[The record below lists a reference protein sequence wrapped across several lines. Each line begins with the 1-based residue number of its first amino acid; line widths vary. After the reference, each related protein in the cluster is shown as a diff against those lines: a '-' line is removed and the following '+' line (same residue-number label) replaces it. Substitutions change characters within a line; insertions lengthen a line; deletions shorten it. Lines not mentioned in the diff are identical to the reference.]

1 MGYTT
6 YFDGSL
12 EFNKEISLELADYIN
27 KFANVRHM
35 RRDVEKIKELYP
47 NWKDLCYNGN
57 LGLDGEYFIGGKGS
71 FGQAYDE
78 SIRSG
83 NSPADSQP
91 GLWCQWIINED
102 GYLTWDGGEKFY
114 DYKEW
119 LIYLIKHF
127 FEPDGYI
134 LNGTIDFQG
143 DDSDDFGQIVV
154 VDNKVSIEYGICFD
168 SISDISDDDLI
179 DELQRRGYAIY

>member
-1 MGYTT
+1 MGYNT
-6 YFDGSL
+6 YFDGAL
-12 EFNKEISLELADYIN
+12 EFNKEISFELADYIN

-35 RRDVEKIKELYP
+35 RRDVNKIKELYP

-91 GLWCQWIINED
+91 GLWCQWIINGD
-102 GYLTWDGGEKFY
+102 GCLAWDGGEKFY

-119 LIYLIKHF
+119 LVYLIKHF
-127 FEPDGYI
+127 FEPEGYI
-134 LNGTIDFQG
+134 LNGEIDFEG
-143 DDSDDFGQIVV
+143 EDSDDFGQIVV
-154 VDNKVSIEYGICFD
+154 VDNKVSIEYGIRVD
-168 SISDISDDDLI
+168 SISDISDDNLI
-179 DELQRRGYAIY
+179 EELKRRGYSIY